1 MAARGAGGLVLYLIA
16 LLPATDTCA
25 QPYPAK
31 PIRLLVGFPA
41 GSSLDIAARIV
52 GGRLSESL
60 QQNIIVDNRAGAA
73 GNIAA
78 EIVARARPDGYT
90 LLMGANGALAI
101 NPALHRSLP
110 FDPIRDFSP
119 VSKVVDVV
127 NILVVNAG
135 FAANSVEELIALAKT
150 RPLLGGSSGVGSPG
164 HLALELFN
172 MMAGTTIA
180 HVSYK
185 GSTPALID
193 VMAGNIQ
200 IIFATAA
207 TAVPLLKAGK
217 IRGLAV
223 ATIKRST
230 LLPELPTVSE
240 SGLGGFEVSGWYG
253 VLAPAH
259 TPRDIVS
266 RLNTEIGAVLQ
277 VAEVKQ
283 NMFVQGLDVSPSTPE
298 AFAAFIKAEI
308 AKWGKVVKY
317 SGARPG

>member
-1 MAARGAGGLVLYLIA
+1 MAARGAGALVLCLIGMLSVSIA
-16 LLPATDTCA
+16 CS

-41 GSSLDIAARIV
+41 GSSLDSAARIV
-52 GGRLSESL
+52 AAKLSDLL
-60 QQNIIVDNRAGAA
+60 QQNVVVDNRAGAA
-73 GNIAA
+73 GNIAT

-101 NPALHRSLP
+101 NPALYRNLP
-110 FDPIRDFSP
+110 FDSVRDFAP

-135 FAANSVEELIALAKT
+135 FLANSVEELITLAKAK
-150 RPLLGGSSGVGSPG
+150 PLLGGSSGIGSPG

-172 MMAGTTIA
+172 MMAGTTIT

-185 GSTPALID
+185 GSSPALID

-207 TAVPLLKAGK
+207 TAIPLMKAAK
-217 IRGLAV
+217 IRGIAV

-230 LLPELPTVSE
+230 LLPDLPTVSE
-240 SGLGGFEVSGWYG
+240 SGLRGFEVSGWYG
-253 VLAPAH
+253 VLAPAQ
-259 TPRDIVS
+259 TPRTIVN
-266 RLNTEIGAVLQ
+266 RLNAEIGKALQ
-277 VAEVKQ
+277 MPDVRQ
-283 NMFVQGLDVSPSTPE
+283 NMFIQGLDVSPSAPE
-298 AFAAFIKAEI
+298 EFAIFIRSEI
-308 AKWGKVVKY
+308 AKWGKVVRY
-317 SGARPG
+317 SGAKPN